1 MFDWAD
7 ARIFLAVCGRL
18 SFTAAAKDLAMDQT
32 TVGRRIGAL
41 EAALDAKLFMRGPAG
56 LTLTSAGEEAR
67 SLAEQM
73 EATARELDRRLRGRD
88 RAVEGCVRITTA
100 ESLARAFLAP
110 RLTGFRRTH
119 PGIELSVKADNRV
132 LSLTRREADLAL
144 RHWRPTQPGL
154 IARKIARVSF
164 ALYASPAYVAEGR
177 SEADDVF
184 LGFEDELATMPDA
197 EWLSER
203 RASRYAMRT
212 NSRAVL
218 ESAAAGG
225 LGIAILPCYLGDD
238 RADLTRVGGSEPLL
252 VRDLWLVVHAEIRTQ
267 ARVRAVVDFIVAEAH
282 KARDLLL
289 GRTNP
294 RAAQRTQAVKG
305 RDARRSRV

>member
-1 MFDWAD
+1 
-7 ARIFLAVCGRL
+7 
-18 SFTAAAKDLAMDQT
+18 
-32 TVGRRIGAL
+32 
-41 EAALDAKLFMRGPAG
+41 
-56 LTLTSAGEEAR
+56 
-67 SLAEQM
+67 M

-88 RAVEGCVRITTA
+88 RAAEGCVRITTA

-110 RLTGFRRTH
+110 RLVGFRRRH
-119 PGIELSVKADNRV
+119 PGIELSVKTDNRV

-154 IARKIARVSF
+154 VARKIARVSF

-225 LGIAILPCYLGDD
+225 LGIAILPCYLGDA

-252 VRDLWLVVHAEIRTQ
+252 VRDLWLVVHAELRTQ
-267 ARVRAVVDFIVAEAH
+267 ARVRAVVDFVVDEAH
-282 KARDLLL
+282 KARDVLL
-289 GRTNP
+289 GRPNP
-294 RAAQRTQAVKG
+294 RAAQRTQAAKG

>member
-1 MFDWAD
+1 MFDWSD

-18 SFTAAAKDLAMDQT
+18 SLTAAAKDLAIDQT
-32 TVGRRIGAL
+32 TVGRRIAAL
-41 EAALDAKLFMRGPAG
+41 EAALDAKLFTRGPTG

-73 EATARELDRRLRGRD
+73 EATAGELDRRLRGRD
-88 RAVEGCVRITTA
+88 RAAEGYVRITTA

-110 RLTGFRRTH
+110 RLAGFRRTH
-119 PGIELSVKADNRV
+119 PGIELSVKTDNRV
-132 LSLTRREADLAL
+132 LSLTRGEADMAL

-154 IARKIARVSF
+154 VARKIARVSF
-164 ALYASPAYVAEGR
+164 ALYASSAYVAEGR

-203 RASRYAMRT
+203 SSSRYAMRT
-212 NSRAVL
+212 NSRGVL

-225 LGIAILPCYLGDD
+225 LGIAVLPCYLGDAH
-238 RADLTRVGGSEPLL
+238 ADLTRVGGSEPPL
-252 VRDLWLVVHAEIRTQ
+252 VRDLWLVVHAELRAQ
-267 ARVRAVVDFIVAEAH
+267 ARVRAVVDFIVDEAR
-282 KARDLLL
+282 KARDVLL
-289 GRTNP
+289 GRPNP
-294 RAAQRTQAVKG
+294 RAAHRARAVKG
-305 RDARRSRV
+305 RDARRSPV